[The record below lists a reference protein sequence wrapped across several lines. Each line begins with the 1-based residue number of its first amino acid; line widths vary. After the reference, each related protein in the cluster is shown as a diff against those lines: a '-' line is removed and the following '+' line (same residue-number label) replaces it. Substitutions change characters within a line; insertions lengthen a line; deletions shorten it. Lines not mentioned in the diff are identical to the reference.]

1 MNMFSLD
8 HLVIN
13 TRFNLDSY
21 RAFFSRLGFTVTP
34 KSHHSLGSVN
44 HLIVFQDTYLELIG
58 LERDGPV
65 RKDIMESRMGIDGLV
80 LKMDEEKAV
89 LNGLEKA
96 GLRAM
101 APQRFNRL
109 LENGE
114 KAEFL
119 AVRLEPGQF
128 AEGRVYFCRHL
139 TPELVWQ
146 PGHMTH
152 PNGVSGIGK
161 LTIAAADPD
170 MTREA
175 YGRLGKLK
183 GIELDICDLEEAR
196 KRFGLQ
202 SVQPDRF
209 LAITF
214 TGADLHRLS
223 GFLLDAKVSYF
234 FVGES
239 LLVPLKDGSV
249 LEFES

>member
-1 MNMFSLD
+1 MTMFSLD

-13 TRFNLDSY
+13 TRFNLDPY
-21 RAFFSRLGFTVTP
+21 RAFFSALGFTLTP
-34 KSHHSLGSVN
+34 KSRHSLGSLN
-44 HLIVFQDTYLELIG
+44 HLILFQDTYLELIG
-58 LERDGPV
+58 LERDGSV
-65 RKDIMESRMGIDGLV
+65 RKDIMESRMGIDGFV
-80 LKMDEEKAV
+80 LKMDGEEAV
-89 LNGLEKA
+89 LTELEKA
-96 GLRAM
+96 GLRAN
-101 APQRFNRL
+101 APQRFSRVV
-109 LENGE
+109 ENSG
-114 KAEFL
+114 KAEFI

-202 SVQPDRF
+202 TVQPDRF

-214 TGADLHRLS
+214 TGADLHRL
-223 GFLLDAKVSYF
+223 
-234 FVGES
+234 
-239 LLVPLKDGSV
+239 LVPLKDGSV